1 MLRLRVFVHRVD
13 YLSIYILKTFSSET
27 LVIFGAMNFENE

>member
-1 MLRLRVFVHRVD
+1 MLRLRVFVPRVD
-13 YLSIYILKTFSSET
+13 YMYIYPETFSSET